1 MCVLRVSH
9 AANHPLIRR
18 LLCLQISILF
28 DPGGYTLDIY
38 GIKDWSRLL
47 KIRVKSKW
55 QDKDKARS
63 AEETGSVLAFNLWR
77 IAGANV
83 LHIENE
89 GFQTDTYNQR
99 LDVIAELLA
108 FFVHVVDRM
117 ISEKDYSEDNRREL
131 ITALAMNLAKTMHD
145 NRRDVN
151 EDADDIDY
159 RSAFVAMLNERMEE
173 YAGFNFDQGEPGFQL
188 RRRVG
193 EHVTEVMGEKDR
205 KWVTDQVMDIEIPDA
220 LKTFNKVARNLL

>member
-1 MCVLRVSH
+1 M
-9 AANHPLIRR
+9 
-18 LLCLQISILF
+18 
-28 DPGGYTLDIY
+28 
-38 GIKDWSRLL
+38 

-55 QDKDKARS
+55 NDKNKARS
-63 AEETGSVLAFNLWR
+63 AEDIGSALAFNLWR

-83 LHIENE
+83 LHLENE

-117 ISEKDYSEDNRREL
+117 TSNKEYSEKDRGEL
-131 ITALAMNLAKTMHD
+131 ITALALNLAKTMHD

-151 EDADDIDY
+151 EDQAEVDY
-159 RSAFVAMLNERMEE
+159 KEQFISLINERMGE
-173 YAGFNFDQGEPGFQL
+173 YASFTFDGAEPGFQL

-193 EHVTEVMGEKDR
+193 EYVTEVMGEKDN
-205 KWVTDQVMDIEIPDA
+205 KWITEQIMEIEIPDA
-220 LKTFNKVARNLL
+220 LKTFTKVARNLI

>member
-1 MCVLRVSH
+1 M
-9 AANHPLIRR
+9 
-18 LLCLQISILF
+18 
-28 DPGGYTLDIY
+28 
-38 GIKDWSRLL
+38 

-55 QDKDKARS
+55 NDKTRERS
-63 AEETGSVLAFNLWR
+63 AEEIGSALGFNLWR

-83 LHIENE
+83 LHMENE

-117 ISEKDYSEDNRREL
+117 TAEKDYDEDKRREL
-131 ITALAMNLAKTMHD
+131 ITALALNLAKTMHD

-151 EDADDIDY
+151 KGEARDKDFRGEFIDL
-159 RSAFVAMLNERMEE
+159 LNQRMAE
-173 YAGFNFDQGEPGFQL
+173 YAGFSFDGDQPGFQL

-193 EHVTEVMGEKDR
+193 EYVRDKMGEKDN
-205 KWVTDQVMDIEIPDA
+205 KWVIDQVMDIEIPDA
-220 LKTFNKVARNLL
+220 LKTFKRVAKNLL